1 MALGCHA
8 QTPARAHTT
17 TPHHAGPRDEVF
29 FAAVEQAGLPMVV
42 TDPRQAGNP
51 IVFANAA
58 FVQMTG
64 YPLDQV
70 LGRNCSFMQG
80 PETDPETVGAIG
92 RALRERARVTVELLN
107 YRSDGT
113 PFWNALHISPVFGPD
128 GELLYFFGSQ
138 LDVTR
143 QRAAEAAWHR
153 AQKMEAVGQLTSGIA
168 HDFNNLLMVI
178 AGNLELIEKSDSPE
192 RRQRLASR
200 MREAVS
206 RAQRLTRQLLAFSR
220 RQQLDRRTVDLNALV
235 AASGGLADRTL
246 GPGIRLDVRLGRDL
260 GACIADPGQIEV
272 ALVNLLLNARDAMPG
287 GGTVTVATDRVRL
300 GPDAPEV
307 AAGEVPAGEYVSL
320 VVADAGAGMPPE
332 VLRRAT
338 EPFFT
343 TKGDGAGSGLG
354 LSTVYGFAQQSQG
367 HLLLRS
373 QPGRGTSV
381 RLLFPCAGAEREQA
395 SP

>member
-1 MALGCHA
+1 MAVGDGVSA
-8 QTPARAHTT
+8 PARASQASRC
-17 TPHHAGPRDEVF
+17 PGAGRDDVF
-29 FAAVEQAGLPMVV
+29 FAAVEQANLPMLVS
-42 TDPRQAGNP
+42 DPRQADNP
-51 IVFANAA
+51 VVFVNAA
-58 FVQMTG
+58 FTQMTG
-64 YPLDQV
+64 YSAEEV
-70 LGRNCSFMQG
+70 LGRNCRFMQG
-80 PETDPETVGAIG
+80 PDTDPETVRAVSRAI
-92 RALRERARVTVELLN
+92 RERARITVELLN
-107 YRSDGT
+107 YRRDGT

-178 AGNLELIEKSDSPE
+178 GGNLELMENTDNPE
-192 RRQRLASR
+192 RRQRLSSR
-200 MREAVS
+200 IREATS
-206 RAQRLTRQLLAFSR
+206 RAQRLTGQLLAFSR
-220 RQQLDRRTVDLNALV
+220 RQQLDRRVVDPNALV
-235 AASGGLADRTL
+235 ETMDGPARRTL
-246 GPGIRLDVRLGRDL
+246 GPAIGLEIRLGQGLPL
-260 GACIADPGQIEV
+260 CFADAGQIEV
-272 ALVNLLLNARDAMPG
+272 AVVNLLLNARDAMPG
-287 GGTVTVATDRVRL
+287 GGTVTIATGSVRL
-300 GPDAPEV
+300 GPEAPEV

-354 LSTVYGFAQQSQG
+354 LSTVYGFAHQSQG
-367 HLLLRS
+367 HLQLRS

-381 RLLFPCAGAEREQA
+381 RLLFPRAGKEPDRPF
-395 SP
+395 S

>member
-1 MALGCHA
+1 MALGDGA
-8 QTPARAHTT
+8 PTPARAHPTA
-17 TPHHAGPRDEVF
+17 PHDAGTRDEVF
-29 FAAVEQAGLPMVV
+29 FAALGQAGLPMVV
-42 TDPRQAGNP
+42 TDPRRAGNP
-51 IVFANAA
+51 IVFVNAA
-58 FVQMTG
+58 FTQMTG
-64 YPLDQV
+64 YPPDEA

-80 PETDPETVGAIG
+80 PKTDPETVGAIS
-92 RALRERARVTVELLN
+92 RALRERTKITVEVLN
-107 YRSDGT
+107 YRRDGT

-178 AGNLELIEKSDSPE
+178 AGNLELMERSGSPE
-192 RRQRLASR
+192 RRTSLSSR

-206 RAQRLTRQLLAFSR
+206 RAQRLTGQLLAFSR
-220 RQQLDRRTVDLNALV
+220 RQQLDRRAVDLNALV
-235 AASGGLADRTL
+235 ETLGGLAQRTL
-246 GPGIRLDVRLGRDL
+246 GPGIRLETRLDRGL
-260 GACIADPGQIEV
+260 PPCLADPGQIEV
-272 ALVNLLLNARDAMPG
+272 ALVNLLLNARDAMPA
-287 GGTVTVATDRVRL
+287 GGTVTVATGPVRL

-307 AAGEVPAGEYVSL
+307 ASGEVPAGEYASL

-373 QPGRGTSV
+373 QPGQGTSV
-381 RLLFPCAGAEREQA
+381 RLLFPCAGAEPEQA
-395 SP
+395 FP

>member
-1 MALGCHA
+1 MALDDGA
-8 QTPARAHTT
+8 PKPAPANLS
-17 TPHHAGPRDEVF
+17 TPHEMNARDEVF

-42 TDPRQAGNP
+42 TDPRQAGHP
-51 IVFANAA
+51 IVSVNAA
-58 FVQMTG
+58 FTQMTG
-64 YPLDQV
+64 YPPEEA
-70 LGRNCSFMQG
+70 LGRNCRFMQG
-80 PETDPETVGAIG
+80 PDTDPETVRAVSRAI
-92 RALRERARVTVELLN
+92 RERARITVELLN
-107 YRSDGT
+107 YRRDGT

-178 AGNLELIEKSDSPE
+178 AGNLELLEKTDSLE
-192 RRQRLASR
+192 RRQRLSSR
-200 MREAVS
+200 IREATL
-206 RAQRLTRQLLAFSR
+206 RAQRLTGQLLAFSR
-220 RQQLDRRTVDLNALV
+220 RQQLDRRTVDLNALLEML
-235 AASGGLADRTL
+235 GGLAQRTL
-246 GPGIRLDVRLGRDL
+246 GPGIHLEIRLGEGL
-260 GACIADPGQIEV
+260 PLCFADPGQIEV

-287 GGTVTVATDRVRL
+287 GGAVTVATASVRL
-300 GPDAPEV
+300 GPEAPEV
-307 AAGEVPAGEYVSL
+307 AAGEVPAGEYVAL
-320 VVADAGAGMPPE
+320 VVADAGSGMPPE

-367 HLLLRS
+367 HLSLQS
-373 QPGRGTSV
+373 QPGRGTTV
-381 RLLFPCAGAEREQA
+381 RLLFPRAGAETERA
-395 SP
+395 LP